1 MQTRLGRPQHNAS
14 EGNVAESPLA
24 RCAQTRR
31 ASRVLS
37 PSSPWRGGPEPQ
49 HPKPLTQPPA
59 ARGDP
64 RLQRVPGQCVRA
76 RPRGGA
82 PLPPSAFAGSRAR
95 RGSEPAE
102 REGRGGRK
110 ARSGGGLGAWQ
121 EPLEAR
127 GCDPS
132 GWNPRGLRS
141 RVRLGAGGKPLALL
155 SRDRGQG
162 LGCCLVHKFLP
173 GARPGNRF
181 TEWGALGWFLPP
193 GSRSSSGPVPSGS
206 QKANVLHFLQG
217 TCLRRRMY

>member
-31 ASRVLS
+31 ASRVLRPS
-37 PSSPWRGGPEPQ
+37 PPWRGGPEPQ
-49 HPKPLTQPPA
+49 HPSLLPSRPPHVETHACSGSQDSACALAPA
-59 ARGDP
+59 AERP
-64 RLQRVPGQCVRA
+64 CRLPPSQARAPGAGASPPSV
-76 RPRGGA
+76 RGGA
-82 PLPPSAFAGSRAR
+82 GER
-95 RGSEPAE
+95 RGAE
-102 REGRGGRK
+102 AAWGRG
-110 ARSGGGLGAWQ
+110 RSRWKP
-121 EPLEAR
+121 E

>member
-1 MQTRLGRPQHNAS
+1 M
-14 EGNVAESPLA
+14 
-24 RCAQTRR
+24 
-31 ASRVLS
+31 
-37 PSSPWRGGPEPQ
+37 
-49 HPKPLTQPPA
+49 
-59 ARGDP
+59 
-64 RLQRVPGQCVRA
+64 RA

-82 PLPPSAFAGSRAR
+82 PLPPSAFSGSRAR

-121 EPLEAR
+121 EPLEAG

-173 GARPGNRF
+173 GARPGTRF